1 MLDTRV
7 RTMTTRSATWLAATV
22 ILATPLLAR
31 PAAAQSLEP
40 AGIHRPAPA
49 LATANARS
57 ASVALLPSAPI
68 EAARVAHGV
77 LIGAGVGAAAG
88 IIVAAASPH
97 SSHAD
102 NELGYIAAAGIG
114 AFVGMV
120 AGGVIGAAQSR

>member
-1 MLDTRV
+1 MLDTH
-7 RTMTTRSATWLAATV
+7 MTVTIARSRAWLAAAV

-31 PAAAQSLEP
+31 RLAAQSSEP
-40 AGIHRPAPA
+40 AGIHRPAAA
-49 LATANARS
+49 LATTNTRS
-57 ASVALLPSAPI
+57 TSVAMLPSAPV

-77 LIGAGVGAAAG
+77 LIGAGVGAVAG

-120 AGGVIGAAQSR
+120 VGGVIGATQSR